1 MDGANDNDTQGNPQ
15 APDALPRYTAADATA
30 DGAQPATPQ
39 NDKPTEPVNEL
50 EMHQLAD
57 GRSFAVPTLPVPAFA
72 HAEQYVAPVRAT
84 IASLQEFT
92 EKAHAIANDRMLSD
106 EGRAHRL
113 APAAA
118 EAISGLVKQ
127 HETLGK
133 RADAIDAQRAAL
145 FELPEL
151 RPNDSVA
158 ELRDQEARM
167 YWRGLSAD
175 ERAELLPA
183 LAGGKH
189 PKLAAALMRSPWP
202 VPGAT
207 AAVQGWNAHI
217 EHEHQGELIDLQGQ
231 REMLDWARDIVRR
244 AAEKL
249 TETKGVSPGLVGGV
263 LAKQQGADAGPFK
276 VAHKARG

>member
-1 MDGANDNDTQGNPQ
+1 MDGANDNDTQGQPQ
-15 APDALPRYTAADATA
+15 ASDALPHSTAADATA
-30 DGAQPATPQ
+30 DGAQP
-39 NDKPTEPVNEL
+39 VNKL
-50 EMHQLAD
+50 EVHGLAD
-57 GRSFAVPTLPVPAFA
+57 GRVLAVPVPPVPAFA
-72 HAEQYVAPVRAT
+72 SAEQYVAPVRAT

-92 EKAHAIANDRMLSD
+92 KKATAIAADRMLSD

-167 YWRGLSAD
+167 YWRTLSAD
-175 ERAELLPA
+175 ERAALLPEV
-183 LAGGKH
+183 AGGKH
-189 PKLAAALMRSPWP
+189 PKLSAALMRSPWP
-202 VPGAT
+202 VPGAA
-207 AAVQGWNAHI
+207 AAVQGWHAHI
-217 EHEHQGELIDLQGQ
+217 EREHVGDLADLKQQ
-231 REMLDWARDIVRR
+231 REMLDWSRDIVRR
-244 AAEKL
+244 AAQKL

-263 LAKQQGADAGPFK
+263 LNKQQAGDAGPFK
-276 VAHKARG
+276 VSR

>member
-1 MDGANDNDTQGNPQ
+1 MSADG
-15 APDALPRYTAADATA
+15 TAAANPDLPQSRDGTAAFTASLASAPTAQDA
-30 DGAQPATPQ
+30 PA
-39 NDKPTEPVNEL
+39 KPAEPVNER

-175 ERAELLPA
+175 ERAELMPA
-183 LAGGKH
+183 LAGGKQ
-189 PKLAAALMRSPWP
+189 PNLAAALMRSPWP